1 MTQPPKL
8 TPEQRAAAL
17 EKAAAARRERAELKQ
32 LLRDGNVTLGELM
45 ERVDSDD
52 AVGGM
57 KVKAVLTSVPGL
69 GKVKSVRLMEEL
81 GIAENRRMRGLGA
94 KQREGLLAA
103 LS

>member
-32 LLRDGNVTLGELM
+32 LLRDGNVTLAELM
-45 ERVDSDD
+45 ERVDTDD

-57 KVKAVLTSVPGL
+57 KVKAVLTSLPGL
-69 GKVKSVRLMEEL
+69 GKVKTVRLMEDL
-81 GIAENRRMRGLGA
+81 GIAENRRMRGLGS

>member
-17 EKAAAARRERAELKQ
+17 QKAAAARRERAELKQ
-32 LLRDGNVTLGELM
+32 LLKDGNVSFTELM
-45 ERVDSDD
+45 DRIDED

-57 KVKAVLTSVPGL
+57 KVKAVLASLPGL

-81 GIAENRRMRGLGA
+81 GIAENRRMRGLGV
-94 KQREGLLAA
+94 KQREALLAA

>member
-32 LLRDGNVTLGELM
+32 LLKDGNVTLTELM
-45 ERVDSDD
+45 ERIDSDN

-57 KVKAVLTSVPGL
+57 KVKAVLTSLPGL

-81 GIAENRRMRGLGA
+81 GIADNRRMRGLGS
-94 KQREGLLAA
+94 KQREALLSA